1 VLGVRGAM
9 ATDNTFQVERQ
20 AQDDAS
26 EAYLAGDL
34 EALIGLMTGEQGFC
48 FKQAMVRQ
56 AVHHVEGVMPPEE
69 EDEGESSGVEF
80 ARRWL
85 EQPTD
90 ENAYAAGA
98 YAYFD
103 AMDGGVRNHDYPKLY
118 NEPAWAAAYDDL
130 ALVANTALRT
140 APAGQE
146 VAARQWQ
153 VEAAWAIL
161 QSRELPALT

>member
-1 VLGVRGAM
+1 M
-9 ATDNTFQVERQ
+9 ARDNTFQVEGQ
-20 AQDDAS
+20 ARDDAS
-26 EAYLAGDL
+26 AAYQAGDL
-34 EALIGLMTGEQGFC
+34 EALIGLMSGEQGFR
-48 FKQAMVRQ
+48 FKQAVVRQ
-56 AVHHVEGVMPPEE
+56 AVHYIEGRLPPED
-69 EDEGESSGVEF
+69 EDEGESSGVTF

-85 EQPTD
+85 ENPTD
-90 ENAYAAGA
+90 ENAHAAGA

-103 AMDGGVRNHDYPKLY
+103 AMDGGVRNHDYPDIY

-130 ALVANTALRT
+130 ASVASATLRT

-161 QSRELPALT
+161 QGNEPPALTWEEMPT